1 MTLFD
6 MYEEISAITKPLC
19 LSGEGCGTRARFTY
33 HCCER
38 KYCDI
43 AARFALE
50 GHGIELHPTGH
61 SEIPFMG
68 LNGCTIPL
76 HLRPTCT
83 IHACAYNYASVAN
96 LNDPYWQLR
105 QRILDA
111 ESAAGRKI

>member
-1 MTLFD
+1 
-6 MYEEISAITKPLC
+6 
-19 LSGEGCGTRARFTY
+19 
-33 HCCER
+33 
-38 KYCDI
+38 
-43 AARFALE
+43 
-50 GHGIELHPTGH
+50 
-61 SEIPFMG
+61 MG

-83 IHACAYNYASVAN
+83 IHACAYNYAPVAN